1 MVTDSTTSQL
11 VQSEAKPP
19 LIQASNLQKV
29 FQGPEA
35 PFELFHDISLTIHPH
50 ETISCVGRSGEGKS
64 TLLHMLGGLEP
75 LTSGSLYM
83 LGKPMDQWPTETLRN
98 SLFGYIFQSFH
109 LLEEWDVLSNILLP
123 ARIARKSTSRRSFYG
138 DRARSLIATVGLEHR
153 ITTKAK
159 WLSGGEK
166 QRVAIARALIMNP
179 HIIFADEP
187 TGNLD
192 SLTAA
197 PVIELL
203 FEAVA
208 QENAALFLV
217 THQSDLAA
225 RCDKQ
230 YLLHH
235 GTLELLRS

>member
-1 MVTDSTTSQL
+1 MEDKTQ
-11 VQSEAKPP
+11 AP
-19 LIQASNLQKV
+19 LIQATGLQKI
-29 FQGPEA
+29 FPGPEA
-35 PFELFHDISLTIHPH
+35 SFELFHDISLTIHPH

-75 LTSGSLYM
+75 PTTGTLFV
-83 LGKPMDQWPTETLRN
+83 LGKPIAEWLTETLRN
-98 SLFGYIFQSFH
+98 SFFGFIFQSFH
-109 LLEEWDVLSNILLP
+109 LLEEWDVLSNVLLP
-123 ARIARKSTSRRSFYG
+123 ARIARKSTSKRSFYG
-138 DRARSLIATVGLEHR
+138 ERARSLIATVGLEHR
-153 ITTKAK
+153 TTTKTK

-192 SLTAA
+192 SISAA
-197 PVIELL
+197 PVVELL

-208 QENAALFLV
+208 RENAALFLV
-217 THQSDLAA
+217 THQPDLATQ
-225 RCDKQ
+225 CDRQ

-235 GTLELLRS
+235 GTLELLH

>member
-1 MVTDSTTSQL
+1 MESKTQ
-11 VQSEAKPP
+11 AP
-19 LIQASNLQKV
+19 LIQATGLQKI

-75 LTSGSLYM
+75 PTSGSLSV
-83 LGKPMDQWPTETLRN
+83 LGKPVDQWPTETLRN
-98 SLFGYIFQSFH
+98 SFFGFIFQSFH
-109 LLEEWDVLSNILLP
+109 LLEEWDILSNILLP

-138 DRARSLIATVGLEHR
+138 ERARSLIATVGLEHR
-153 ITTKAK
+153 TTTKAK

-192 SLTAA
+192 SISAA
-197 PVIELL
+197 PVVELL

-208 QENAALFLV
+208 RENAALFLV
-217 THQSDLAA
+217 THQSDLATQ
-225 RCDKQ
+225 CDRQ

-235 GTLELLRS
+235 GTLEFLH

>member
-1 MVTDSTTSQL
+1 MEPKNQ
-11 VQSEAKPP
+11 AP
-19 LIQASNLQKV
+19 LIQATNLRKI

-75 LTSGSLYM
+75 PTSGSLSV
-83 LGKPMDQWPTETLRN
+83 LGKPTEEWSTETLRN
-98 SLFGYIFQSFH
+98 SFFGFIFQSFH
-109 LLEEWDVLSNILLP
+109 LLEEWDVLSNVLLP
-123 ARIARKSTSRRSFYG
+123 VRIARKPTSSRSFYG
-138 DRARSLIATVGLEHR
+138 ERARALLVTVGLEHR
-153 ITTKAK
+153 IQTRAK

-166 QRVAIARALIMNP
+166 QRVAIARALIMSP

-192 SLTAA
+192 SISAA
-197 PVIELL
+197 PVVELL
-203 FEAVA
+203 FDAVA

-217 THQSDLAA
+217 THQPDLAT

-235 GTLELLRS
+235 GSLELLQ